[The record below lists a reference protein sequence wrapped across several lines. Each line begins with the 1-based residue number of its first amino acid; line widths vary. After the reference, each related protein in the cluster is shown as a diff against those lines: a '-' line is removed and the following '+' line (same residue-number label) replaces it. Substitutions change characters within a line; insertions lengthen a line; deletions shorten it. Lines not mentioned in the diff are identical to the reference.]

1 MKENAF
7 KSGFVALLGKPNAG
21 KSTLLN
27 YFMHQKI
34 AAVSP
39 RPQTTRRRQLGILTT
54 AEMQIIFMDTPGV
67 HRAVHKLGEFMNEEA
82 LVTLTDADVL
92 LWMFDLT
99 EHMTED
105 DTLLGEAMQKVD
117 KLPSVILVMNKIDL
131 VTPLQAAQ
139 RQAEYQQL
147 MPEAPVELISS
158 MRGDGIPA
166 LLKGIQERLPNGP
179 LFYEEDQITD
189 LYEREIAID
198 LIRAAALIKLRDE
211 VPHEMAVRLESYEDR
226 ANKAAYIAATL
237 LVNRETHKGIVIG
250 KGGEMLK
257 AIGSEARRQIE
268 DLTGRKVFLDLHV
281 KVSRNWRDNPDLLG
295 KLGYV
300 TRPQE

>member
-1 MKENAF
+1 MEDQNF
-7 KSGFVALLGKPNAG
+7 KSGFVALLGRPNAG

-27 YFMHQKI
+27 YLVHQKI

-54 AEMQIIFMDTPGV
+54 AEMQVIFMDTPGV

-82 LVTLTDADVL
+82 LETLEDADVL

-99 EHMTED
+99 EPMNED
-105 DTLLGEAMQKVD
+105 DQILADHMQKVR

-131 VTPLQAAQ
+131 ATPVQAAQ
-139 RQAEYQQL
+139 RQAEYQRL
-147 MPEAPVELISS
+147 MPDARVELISS
-158 MRGDGIPA
+158 KRGDGIPA
-166 LLKGIQERLPNGP
+166 LLKDVENLLPKGP
-179 LFYEEDQITD
+179 RYYDEEQITD

-198 LIRAAALIKLRDE
+198 LIRAAALIHLRDE
-211 VPHEMAVRLESYEDR
+211 VPHEMAVRLDAYEDR
-226 ANKAAYIAATL
+226 SEKAAYISATL
-237 LVNRETHKGIVIG
+237 LVNRETQKGIVIG

-257 AIGSEARRQIE
+257 TIGSEARKQIE
-268 DLTGRKVFLDLHV
+268 ELTGRKVFLELHV
-281 KVSRNWRDNPDLLG
+281 KESKNWRDNPELLG

-300 TRPQE
+300 TRPKE